1 MGKLKFYLLCQ
12 DVSFEEQ
19 LSFFFYN
26 ISPRDSHIT
35 IRFLFIINYFLYF
48 EKKRTKTAFQHLNFV
63 VAEFYFWFLL
73 KLEKKIT
80 PAALINAFWRKNTHH
95 IPQLA
100 LRQIGS
106 LSLLAW
112 VKCDYK
118 HYIKSLCSSS
128 LTPMY
133 PPCLPVLRQTFYIIL
148 DVGLKQRLW
157 LILMFLKCFC

>member
-19 LSFFFYN
+19 LSFFYN

-73 KLEKKIT
+73 KLEKNYTCSTDKCFLKKKHPSHT
-80 PAALINAFWRKNTHH
+80 TTC
-95 IPQLA
+95 
-100 LRQIGS
+100 
-106 LSLLAW
+106 
-112 VKCDYK
+112 VKADRFTQSISMSEMWYK

-128 LTPMY
+128 LTPMF